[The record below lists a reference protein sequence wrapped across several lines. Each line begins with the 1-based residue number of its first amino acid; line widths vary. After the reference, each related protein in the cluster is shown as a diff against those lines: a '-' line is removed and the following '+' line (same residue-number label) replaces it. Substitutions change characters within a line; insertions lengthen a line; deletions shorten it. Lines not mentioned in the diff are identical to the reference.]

1 MRNAIW
7 IICTALWLAPL
18 TASAQTTT
26 TPTTTA
32 NGGLGLTKAD
42 FVDMAFMYKKDGQ
55 WVFMNKTTFDT
66 FFNRRRC
73 ECDEEIQVRV
83 SLLASS
89 RSKISGL
96 MGTVK
101 LRAGDETCVC
111 QGAACTGSLC
121 RDVADPQ
128 DMAGLI
134 NGNLDF
140 RFNIRKLFAAGRN
153 ETTDPAT
160 ICDRDDNQNLYI
172 WIDGPDADTSTDV
185 TDATVQLKLD
195 GIGPPAPT
203 GVNAVGGEEALEVT
217 WAQIPLT
224 SDMQG
229 YQVVCA
235 RGEETPVFKDP
246 PSARFDS
253 PGVCALPSSTSDGG
267 TTSASDAGTSDAG
280 AIDAGSTANAL
291 TVAEPSAPFA
301 QTSDAGANGAA
312 ERGPAPAA
320 LATLDPKYVCS
331 DLLTSG
337 TSTRIYRLQNKIPY
351 VVGVVAVD
359 KRGNPSK
366 LTDVVLQSPTPT
378 RDFYNGYRQS
388 GGAAEGGYCVLA
400 STGDSRLA
408 QNARAGWVVMGLGL
422 VALGLRRRH
431 RRRHRDRAAGARR

>member
-18 TASAQTTT
+18 AASAQTTT

-140 RFNIRKLFAAGRN
+140 KFNIRKLFAAGRTD
-153 ETTDPAT
+153 TTDPAT

-185 TDATVQLKLD
+185 TDATIQLKLD

-235 RGEETPVFKDP
+235 RGEDTPVFKDP
-246 PSARFDS
+246 PTARFDS

-267 TTSASDAGTSDAG
+267 TTSGSDAG
-280 AIDAGSTANAL
+280 AVDAGASDASATANAL
-291 TVAEPSAPFA
+291 TVAEESTAAFA
-301 QTSDAGANGAA
+301 QTSDAGATGAA
-312 ERGPAPAA
+312 EHGAAPEA
-320 LATLDPKYVCS
+320 LARLDPKYVCS
-331 DLLTSG
+331 DLMTSG

-359 KRGNPSK
+359 KR
-366 LTDVVLQSPTPT
+366 
-378 RDFYNGYRQS
+378 
-388 GGAAEGGYCVLA
+388 
-400 STGDSRLA
+400 
-408 QNARAGWVVMGLGL
+408 
-422 VALGLRRRH
+422 
-431 RRRHRDRAAGARR
+431 